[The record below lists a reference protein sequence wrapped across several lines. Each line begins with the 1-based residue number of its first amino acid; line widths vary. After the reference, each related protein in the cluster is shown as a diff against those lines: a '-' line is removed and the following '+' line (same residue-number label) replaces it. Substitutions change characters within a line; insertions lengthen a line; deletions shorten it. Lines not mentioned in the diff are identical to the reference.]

1 MFINNDGDSLDEL
14 IETGDFAV
22 DENTGLPVKSADGKV
37 RNYSANEVIAII
49 LPYVYEDIS
58 ISNRELSRR
67 TGINTRTIGKYRRSK
82 EFRNKL
88 AELTND
94 KLLDLRCL
102 ALEELEKMLKDKTV
116 NNNTKVK
123 VIHEILAHSVSV
135 AELALNAGKETP
147 KIDINVLLKEVED
160 MGIE

>member
-1 MFINNDGDSLDEL
+1 MNTENDTLDNL

-22 DENTGLPVKSADGKV
+22 DENTGLPVKTTDGKV

-49 LPYVYEDIS
+49 LPYVYENIS
-58 ISNRELSRR
+58 ISNRELARL
-67 TGINTRTIGKYRRSK
+67 TGINTRTIGKYRRSQ

-102 ALEELEKMLKDKTV
+102 ALEELEKMLKDKSV

-135 AELALNAGKETP
+135 AQLAVEAGKETP

-160 MGIE
+160 MGIDLD